1 MGAAETPAARTS
13 LHGLRGRGALA
24 ILGRM
29 ARRMRICW
37 LALTLALG
45 GAGPVVGGCND
56 SERAAAPNDPWPQ
69 GLERPESVAEAT
81 ALRERGVVWTDRQ
94 VRQLYLERAAAIG
107 ERDAQLRAQGQTAE
121 ARALAAYQTRHDA
134 RMTARAM
141 MQDQAEVAALQ
152 ARDLEKYGD
161 PGGPTFTWLVER
173 AQQKGLEGDAVYESI
188 VESAQQTNAAT
199 NRGLGL

>member
-1 MGAAETPAARTS
+1 M
-13 LHGLRGRGALA
+13 RGPVALA

-29 ARRMRICW
+29 ASTRIWW
-37 LALTLALG
+37 LALALLLG
-45 GAGPVVGGCND
+45 GAGPVVGGCGGD
-56 SERAAAPNDPWPQ
+56 SERAAAPDDPWPQ
-69 GLERPESVAEAT
+69 GLERPETVAEAT
-81 ALRERGVVWTDRQ
+81 TLRESGVVWTDRQ
-94 VRQLYLERAAAIG
+94 VRQLYLERVAAIG
-107 ERDAQLRAQGQTAE
+107 ERDRQLRAQGQSAE

-141 MQDQAEVAALQ
+141 MQDQAEVATLQ
-152 ARDLEKYGD
+152 ARDREKYGD
-161 PGGPTFTWLVER
+161 PDGPTFTWLVER